1 MAQTYQL
8 NVNPRSL
15 FGKKTKQLRRLGVIP
30 ANIFGSNI
38 DSTAI
43 ELPVISFEKL
53 YKASGDTHVVNIKVN
68 GETKTRPALV
78 SQVHYNPVTNV
89 IDHVDFRQVDLSQT
103 INAQIPLE
111 IVGESSAVSELGGML
126 INAIDEVEV
135 EALPQD
141 LPDKII
147 VDVSVLTELNQS
159 LQVKDLP
166 FDSTKVTM
174 LTDLETVVMVVQ
186 EAQSQ
191 EEEVEAEPAETEVTE
206 GETSASEATNQEQAE
221 E

>member
-15 FGKKTKQLRRLGVIP
+15 FGKKTKQLRRAGVIP

-38 DSTAI
+38 DSTSI
-43 ELPVISFEKL
+43 ELPAISFEKL
-53 YKASGDTHVVNIKVN
+53 YRASGDTHVVNIKVQ
-68 GETKTRPALV
+68 GEAKTRPALV

-89 IDHVDFRQVDLSQT
+89 IDHIDFRQVDLSQT

-141 LPDKII
+141 LPDKIV

-166 FDSTKVTM
+166 FDTTKVTM
-174 LTDLETVVMVVQ
+174 LTDLDTVVIVVQ

-191 EEEVEAEPAETEVTE
+191 EEVAAEPAETVVGEAETAE
-206 GETSASEATNQEQAE
+206 AETSDQKETKE
-221 E
+221 

>member
-15 FGKKTKQLRRLGVIP
+15 FGKKTKQLRRIGVIP

-38 DSTAI
+38 DSTSI

-53 YKASGDTHVVNIKVN
+53 YRASGDTHVVNIKVQ

-78 SQVHYNPVTNV
+78 SQVHHNPVTNV

-111 IVGESSAVSELGGML
+111 IVGESSAVTDLGGML

-141 LPDKII
+141 LPDKIV

-166 FDSTKVTM
+166 FDTTKVTM

-191 EEEVEAEPAETEVTE
+191 EEEVATEPAETEVTE
-206 GETSASEATNQEQAE
+206 GETSAPEATNQEQAE